1 MTELTFEQLKKF
13 LQKNSEVETWYEVFS
28 QLLPEYEINTPQ
40 RIAAFLAQCYHESMG
55 FTVLKENLNYR
66 AESLRLVFPKYF
78 PNNAIAREYASKPNK
93 QEAIANR
100 VYANRMGNG
109 DEKSGDGYRYRGRGV
124 IQLTGKDNYSRFAES
139 VSMSLDEAVDYL
151 QTYEGAAHSAC
162 WFWDVNKLNNYAD
175 KGEFVT
181 LTKRINGGVN
191 GLEDRTKHYKR
202 ALKIM
207 SA

>member
-1 MTELTFEQLKKF
+1 MTELTLEQLQKF
-13 LQKNSEVETWYEVFS
+13 IPNNSEVETWHEVFS
-28 QLLPEYEINTPQ
+28 QLLPEYEINTPE

-55 FTVLKENLNYR
+55 FTVLEENLNYR
-66 AESLRLVFPKYF
+66 AETLRRVFPKYF
-78 PNNAIAREYASKPNK
+78 PNNTIAREYASKPNK

-109 DEKSGDGYRYRGRGV
+109 NEKSGDGYRYRGRGV
-124 IQLTGKDNYSRFAES
+124 IQLTGKDNYSRFADS
-139 VSMSLDEAVDYL
+139 IDMSLDEAVEYL

-162 WFWDVNKLNNYAD
+162 WFWDVNGLNKYAD
-175 KGEFVT
+175 KGDFVT

-191 GLEDRTKHYKR
+191 GLEDRTKHYKH